1 MASADCIVDCRNHLG
16 EGAYW
21 DSEAGLLWWLD
32 VPMPS
37 KLYALDPVSGRVDSH
52 DMPEMIAS
60 LCRRAG
66 QDSLLIAS
74 HGGLNHWSKDGGLRH
89 VLNPEPDKPFN
100 RCNDGAADGKGR
112 FWFGTMQNNI
122 APNGAPIDLV
132 EPSGT
137 LYRLDPDLSLHAM
150 ETGILISNT
159 VCWSPDRTVMYFCD
173 TATGWISAYDFD
185 EDAGTIANKRQFA
198 SFDRGVP
205 DGSTVDAE
213 GGLWNARWDGGCVV
227 RFAPDGSVDRVV
239 EVPCKLVTSCAFGGE
254 DLDTLYITTA
264 RYLQDDAALAEAPQA
279 GGLFAVKPGVK
290 GIADGQFAG

>member
-1 MASADCIVDCRNHLG
+1 MRTADCVVDCRNHLG

-21 DSEAGLLWWLD
+21 DAADGLLWWVD

-37 KLYALDPVSGRVDSH
+37 KLYALDPANGHVDSYE
-52 DMPEMIAS
+52 MPEMIAS
-60 LCRRAG
+60 LCRRARRKG
-66 QDSLLIAS
+66 MLIAS
-74 HGGLNHWSKDGGLRH
+74 HGGLQFWDETGGLQH
-89 VLNPEPDKPFN
+89 VLCPEPDKPFN
-100 RCNDGAADGKGR
+100 RCNDGAADAKGR

-132 EPSGT
+132 GACGT
-137 LYRLDPDLSLHAM
+137 LYRLDPDLSLHPMDRDLA
-150 ETGILISNT
+150 ISNT
-159 VCWSPDRTVMYFCD
+159 VCWSPDQRTMYFCD

-185 EDAGTIANKRQFA
+185 VDAGTIANKRPFA

-239 EVPCKLVTSCAFGGE
+239 EVPCPLVTSCAFGGK

-264 RYLQDDAALAEAPQA
+264 RYLQDDAALAEAPQS
-279 GGLFAVKPGVK
+279 GSLFAVKPGVR
-290 GIADGQFAG
+290 GLPDGVFAG